1 MSWGGCQKRNGLP
14 WLSARGVPLSL
25 KVSRS
30 HPWRMLRPAY
40 DVDIG
45 HSKSHESQQNPPN
58 AGVLLR

>member
-25 KVSRS
+25 KVLRS

-45 HSKSHESQQNPPN
+45 HSKLMNRSRIHPMP
-58 AGVLLR
+58 ACF